1 MIGLLELL
9 AIGYAIFVA
18 FLIAYSAWSLT
29 HPHRKTYA
37 WAIARGRPGDP
48 SELPGPERAFSVWN
62 LDSRGRPLVVWD
74 IQGDDPAGPTV
85 ILSHGWADSRLGGLT
100 RIPFLAPAASR
111 LILWD
116 VRGHGEAPGACHL
129 GTTEVEDLLAL
140 VEAVGSPPAAGGVS
154 SGSPGVVLYG
164 WSLGAGV
171 SIAAA
176 GRSEMVSGVIA
187 EAPYRLPITPA
198 RNVMR
203 GFRLPYRLNLRPAMW
218 MLGMLFG
225 VGPKWRGFDRAALA
239 SKMRCPI
246 LILHGDQDAVCPVQ
260 DARDIAAAAAR
271 AELVIVAGG
280 GHNNLWTEPEF
291 AAQCGDAARAFMEG
305 ITTGPRRAAGTL
317 KP

>member
-18 FLIAYSAWSLT
+18 FLIAYSAWALT

-74 IQGDDPAGPTV
+74 IRGDDPAGPSV

-140 VEAVGSPPAAGGVS
+140 VEAVGSPPAADGVS
-154 SGSPGVVLYG
+154 SGGPGVVLYG

-218 MLGMLFG
+218 ILGTLFG
-225 VGPKWRGFDRAALA
+225 VGPRWRGFDRAALA
-239 SKMRCPI
+239 AKMRCPI

-271 AELVIVAGG
+271 ADLVIVAGG
-280 GHNNLWTEPEF
+280 GHNNLWTEPAF
-291 AAQCGDAARAFMEG
+291 AAQCGDAARAFMAKVAAG
-305 ITTGPRRAAGTL
+305 SRRAAGTL